1 MDRMDNA
8 TPPVT
13 WKIYSRNLDK
23 GSIYRSKWSICPTF
37 ADCLYTSQI
46 NNVVLDASL
55 LTDAQNGTLPNF
67 SIVIPQGVNSQH
79 NGFSMRQGDNWIGSL
94 VSELMNGP
102 QWSSTAIFLTYDDC
116 GCFYDHVAPPRP
128 GLGIR
133 IPMLIISPYA
143 KSGYTD
149 RRGCRRS

>member
-1 MDRMDNA
+1 MDNA

-46 NNVVLDASL
+46 NNVVLDTSL

-79 NGFSMRQGDNWIGSL
+79 NGFPMRQGDNWIGSL
-94 VSELMNGP
+94 VSELMNG
-102 QWSSTAIFLTYDDC
+102 
-116 GCFYDHVAPPRP
+116 APVVFH
-128 GLGIR
+128 GDL
-133 IPMLIISPYA
+133 L
-143 KSGYTD
+143 D
-149 RRGCRRS
+149 V